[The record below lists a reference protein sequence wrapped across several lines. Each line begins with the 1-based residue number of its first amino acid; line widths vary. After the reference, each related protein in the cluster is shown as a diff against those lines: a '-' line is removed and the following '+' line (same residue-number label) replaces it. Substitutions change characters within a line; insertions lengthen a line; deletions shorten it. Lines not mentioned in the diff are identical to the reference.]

1 MEEWEKDFEEL
12 YKSAMMPYTCV
23 LPLLIIISHFVTK
36 TSALFPTESFDL
48 PKNPSVRDI
57 YRGLSK
63 IPENAALFILDS
75 VGIGFLIDV
84 FRDGEDGFVSAFA
97 SLDDKTKIMDE
108 LIFCVRTFE
117 LGAFTGCVSEINDEN
132 TLDAVKFYMQGYK
145 NSVRAHPDY
154 EYLNSFYDANLD
166 NFIQI
171 DNNSSSISVDEIGIT
186 NLLRKLLLKYIKL
199 SPDFDTYT
207 QACADKILNNPDY
220 LELINKLLLE
230 CEEELKS
237 ESILNTPENNE
248 LTPLAF
254 PYNHIKIKK
263 NQARPFLETLY
274 RTISGGRQYIEKG
287 CEEQFVFLLGGSD
300 ECPASCAPLL
310 WLKQKN
316 ELQAL
321 LIALYGENAGNN
333 PGWEVLKKY
342 FWLKQLAK
350 VRPPYSWK
358 VLARQPPSRL
368 ASTAMFVLRTRTVMR
383 E

>member
-1 MEEWEKDFEEL
+1 
-12 YKSAMMPYTCV
+12 MMPYTCV

-117 LGAFTGCVSEINDEN
+117 LGAFAGCVSEINDEN

-171 DNNSSSISVDEIGIT
+171 DNNSSSI
-186 NLLRKLLLKYIKL
+186 
-199 SPDFDTYT
+199 
-207 QACADKILNNPDY
+207 
-220 LELINKLLLE
+220 
-230 CEEELKS
+230 
-237 ESILNTPENNE
+237 
-248 LTPLAF
+248 
-254 PYNHIKIKK
+254 
-263 NQARPFLETLY
+263 
-274 RTISGGRQYIEKG
+274 
-287 CEEQFVFLLGGSD
+287 
-300 ECPASCAPLL
+300 
-310 WLKQKN
+310 
-316 ELQAL
+316 
-321 LIALYGENAGNN
+321 
-333 PGWEVLKKY
+333 
-342 FWLKQLAK
+342 
-350 VRPPYSWK
+350 YSWN
-358 VLARQPPSRL
+358 ARKN
-368 ASTAMFVLRTRTVMR
+368 
-383 E
+383 